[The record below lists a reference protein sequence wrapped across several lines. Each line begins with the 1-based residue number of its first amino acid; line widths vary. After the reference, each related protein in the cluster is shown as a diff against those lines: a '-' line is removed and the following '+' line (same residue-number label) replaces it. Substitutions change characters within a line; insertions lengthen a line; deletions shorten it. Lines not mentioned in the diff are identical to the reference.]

1 MGRGRLEAFSDGVI
15 AIIITIIVLE
25 LKTPHQATVRD
36 LAAQAPVF
44 LSYALSFLVVAIMW
58 VNHHH
63 LMHAVPAVDAPFLWW
78 NNALLFAVSLIPF
91 STAFLGENPRSP
103 LAVSVYGANLALA
116 GFGFFLLRGAAAR
129 RADRRTRRGAGS
141 SSARISL
148 PPASTRAPFR
158 SPMSPSGS
166 PSGSTWIYLS
176 IPALYFMPE
185 RKIERAA

>member
-15 AIIITIIVLE
+15 AIIITIMVLE
-25 LKTPHQATVRD
+25 LKAPHEASAHA

-63 LMHAVPAVDAPFLWW
+63 LLHAIRAVDAPLLWW
-78 NNALLFAVSLIPF
+78 NNALLFAMSLIPF

-103 LAVSVYGANLALA
+103 LAVGVYGSNLALA
-116 GFGFFLLRGAAAR
+116 GFGFFLLRGAVAR
-129 RADRRTRRGAGS
+129 RADPAGLYA
-141 SSARISL
+141 SAVPLAYVSIWIS
-148 PPASTRAPFR
+148 F
-158 SPMSPSGS
+158 G
-166 PSGSTWIYLS
+166 IYLL

-185 RKIERAA
+185 RKLETAS